1 MSKAVYLVNVI
12 LAFRICSSED
22 STPSVEL
29 ADKSCLRYADCLLFH
44 RLVNTWPIMLTYTVE
59 FINATQAAVGQ
70 DQRTCL

>member
-1 MSKAVYLVNVI
+1 MKNKHIHLRDFAIIKTIALSMSKAVYLVNVI

-44 RLVNTWPIMLTYTVE
+44 RLVNT
-59 FINATQAAVGQ
+59 
-70 DQRTCL
+70 